1 MVETPWGDAATLRER
16 MLRPGARAPRE
27 EVARSQ
33 RERLFAATVAIV
45 SERGYEATTVADLVD
60 LSGVSRSAFYE
71 HFRNKQECFLAT
83 LEAIVGF
90 TLGKIAEKLSE
101 GGTGEEQAQ
110 RAMETFAELIAEQ
123 PAAARVCFVEIYA
136 AGPAVS
142 EPVEHALS
150 AAEALVA
157 QAREGIPG
165 QAGMPP
171 LLLRAMIGGTRKIIH
186 TRLYRH
192 QEAEL
197 PELVPQLL
205 QLGFSIAPPPR
216 PLRSRAR
223 RARPPLAWSE
233 ATDQP
238 GGIMLAVAETIA
250 EQGYQAATVTE
261 IVKRASVS
269 LSTFYAHFDDKQGA
283 VQATLDSGGTHL
295 LAAAL
300 PAARRAPDWAPG
312 VRAGLRAAI
321 SFLATNP
328 AFAQLA
334 LIDAYGAGPRALEE
348 RDRMIEGLAELLA
361 PGYELAPEV
370 PPIAAEFVGGAI
382 FAALAEQLKV
392 GGAASLPK
400 ALALTTYLALAPFT
414 GAAEACAIANAGP
427 AS

>member
-1 MVETPWGDAATLRER
+1 
-16 MLRPGARAPRE
+16 MLRPGTRAPRE
-27 EVARSQ
+27 EVAHSQ

-83 LEAIVGF
+83 LEALVSL
-90 TLGKIAEKLSE
+90 TLGTIAKTFGE

-110 RAMETFAELIAEQ
+110 RGLAAFAALLVEQ

-136 AGPAVS
+136 AGPAVI

-150 AAEALVA
+150 GAEALVA
-157 QAREGIPG
+157 QAREGIPD
-165 QAGMPP
+165 QAGMPQQ
-171 LLLRAMIGGTRKIIH
+171 LLRALIGGTRKIIH

-192 QEAEL
+192 EEAEL

-205 QLGFSIAPPPR
+205 ELGFSIAPPPE

-223 RARPPLAWSE
+223 RPRRPLAWSE
-233 ATDQP
+233 AADQP
-238 GGIMLAVAETIA
+238 GEIMLAVAEAIA
-250 EQGYQAATVTE
+250 EKGYQATTVTE
-261 IVKRASVS
+261 MVKRASVS
-269 LSTFYAHFDDKQGA
+269 LSTFYAHFEDKQGA

-300 PAARRAPDWAPG
+300 PAARRAPDWARG
-312 VRAGLRAAI
+312 VRAGLAAAT

-328 AFAQLA
+328 AFARLA
-334 LIDAYGAGPRALEE
+334 LIDAYGAGPRALEQ
-348 RDRMIEGLAELLA
+348 RDRMIAGLSELFT
-361 PGYELAPEV
+361 PGYELAPSV
-370 PPIAAEFVGGAI
+370 PPIAGELIGGAI
-382 FAALAEQLKV
+382 FAALAEQLEA

-400 ALALTTYLALAPFT
+400 AVSLISYLALVPFI
-414 GAAEACAIANAGP
+414 GADQACAIANAGS
-427 AS
+427 AG